1 MTREKCYD
9 LAEQLGLDIVSVTS
23 SANGYPQN
31 VQLALIGFDNFDQA
45 EDVAN
50 ANDLTIV
57 SLYKRDGWNL
67 WAEQG
72 AACGPIKLG
81 AEDYGDDY
89 MSFDSSWDEEDLT
102 DDLRRAIDGIE
113 DLDDIFTIVDFY
125 KKFKEELDDTSDDEQ
140 VIARMY
146 DADTIEIIKK
156 EVMSWHDDANSS
168 TTAIA
173 LI

>member
-23 SANGYPQN
+23 ALNGYPQN
-31 VQLALIGFDNFDQA
+31 VQLALIGFDSFDQA

-50 ANDLTIV
+50 ANGLTIV
-57 SLYKRDGWNL
+57 SLYKRDGWKL

-72 AACGPIKLG
+72 AACGPIKLS
-81 AEDYGDDY
+81 AEDYGCDY
-89 MSFDSSWDEEDLT
+89 MSYDSSWDEDDLA
-102 DDLRRAIDGIE
+102 DDLRGAIDGIE
-113 DLDDIFTIVDFY
+113 ELDDIFTIVDFY
-125 KKFKEELDDTSDDEQ
+125 KKLKEELDDISEDEQ

-156 EVMSWHDDANSS
+156 ETMSWHDDANSL

>member
-50 ANDLTIV
+50 ANDLSII

-89 MSFDSSWDEEDLT
+89 MSFDSSWDEDDLA
-102 DDLRRAIDGIE
+102 DDLRRVIDGIE
-113 DLDDIFTIVDFY
+113 DLDGIFTIVNFY
-125 KKFKEELDDTSDDEQ
+125 KKFKEELDDISEDEQ

-146 DADTIEIIKK
+146 DAESIEVIKK
-156 EVMSWHDDANSS
+156 EVMSWHDYANSS

>member
-9 LAEQLGLDIVSVTS
+9 LAEQLGLDIVSVTEAS
-23 SANGYPQN
+23 DGYPQN

-45 EDVAN
+45 EEVAR
-50 ANDLTIV
+50 AHDLSIV
-57 SLYKRDGWNL
+57 SLYKRDGWKL

-72 AACGPIKLG
+72 AAWGPIKLG

-89 MSFDSSWDEEDLT
+89 MSCDSSCDEDDLA
-102 DDLRRAIDGIE
+102 DDLRGAIDGIE
-113 DLDDIFTIVDFY
+113 ELDDIS
-125 KKFKEELDDTSDDEQ
+125 EAEQ

-146 DADTIEIIKK
+146 DADSIEVIKK

>member
-23 SANGYPQN
+23 ASNGYPQN
-31 VQLALIGFDNFDQA
+31 VQLALIGFDTFEQA

-50 ANDLTIV
+50 ANGLTIV

-72 AACGPIKLG
+72 AAWRAIKLS
-81 AEDYGDDY
+81 AEDYGNDY
-89 MSFDSSWDEEDLT
+89 MTFDSSWDEDDIT
-102 DDLRRAIDGIE
+102 ADLRGAIDGIE
-113 DLDDIFTIVDFY
+113 ELDDIFTIVDFY
-125 KKFKEELDDTSDDEQ
+125 KKIKEELDDISEDEQ

-146 DADTIEIIKK
+146 DADSIEVIKK

-168 TTAIA
+168 TIVIA
-173 LI
+173 VI

>member
-9 LAEQLGLDIVSVTS
+9 LAEQLGLDIVSVTES
-23 SANGYPQN
+23 SNGYPQN

-57 SLYKRDGWNL
+57 SIYKRDGWNL

-113 DLDDIFTIVDFY
+113 ELDDIFTIVDFY

>member
-23 SANGYPQN
+23 ASNGYPQN
-31 VQLALIGFDNFDQA
+31 VQLALIGFDNFEQA

-50 ANDLTIV
+50 ANGLTIV
-57 SLYKRDGWNL
+57 SLYKRDGWKL

-72 AACGPIKLG
+72 SAWGPIKPS
-81 AEDYGDDY
+81 AEDYGCDY
-89 MSFDSSWDEEDLT
+89 MSYDSSWDEDDLT

-113 DLDDIFTIVDFY
+113 DIDGISTIVDFY
-125 KKFKEELDDTSDDEQ
+125 KKFKEELDDISEDEQ

-146 DADTIEIIKK
+146 DADTIEVIKK

-168 TTAIA
+168 TIAIA
-173 LI
+173 VI

>member
-89 MSFDSSWDEEDLT
+89 MSFDSSCDEEDLT

-113 DLDDIFTIVDFY
+113 ELDDIFTIVDFY
-125 KKFKEELDDTSDDEQ
+125 KKFKEELDDTSYDEQ

>member
-1 MTREKCYD
+1 MTREQCYD
-9 LAEQLGLDIVSVTS
+9 LAEQLGLDIVSITEAS
-23 SANGYPQN
+23 NGYPQN
-31 VQLALIGFDNFDQA
+31 VQLALIGFDNFEQA
-45 EDVAN
+45 EEVAR
-50 ANDLTIV
+50 AHDLSIV

-67 WAEQG
+67 WADQG
-72 AACGPIKLG
+72 AACGPIELS

-89 MSFDSSWDEEDLT
+89 ISFNSSWTEEDLA
-102 DDLRRAIDGIE
+102 DDLRGAIDGIE
-113 DLDDIFTIVDFY
+113 ELDDIFTIVDFY
-125 KKFKEELDDTSDDEQ
+125 KKIKEQLDDISEAEQ

-146 DADTIEIIKK
+146 DADSIEIIKK

>member
-1 MTREKCYD
+1 MTREKSYD
-9 LAEQLGLDIVSVTS
+9 LAEQLGLDIVSVTES
-23 SANGYPQN
+23 SNGYPQN

-50 ANDLTIV
+50 ANDLSII

-89 MSFDSSWDEEDLT
+89 MSFDSAWDEDDLA
-102 DDLRRAIDGIE
+102 DDLRGAIDGIE
-113 DLDDIFTIVDFY
+113 ELDDIFTIVDFY
-125 KKFKEELDDTSDDEQ
+125 KKIKEELDDISEDEQ

-146 DADTIEIIKK
+146 DADSIEIIKK

>member
-23 SANGYPQN
+23 ASNGYPQN
-31 VQLALIGFDNFDQA
+31 VRLALIGFDTFEQA

-50 ANDLTIV
+50 ANGLTII
-57 SLYKRDGWNL
+57 SIYKRDGLNL

-72 AACGPIKLG
+72 AAWGPIKLS
-81 AEDYGDDY
+81 AEDYGCDY
-89 MSFDSSWDEEDLT
+89 MSCDSSWDEDDIT

-113 DLDDIFTIVDFY
+113 ELDDIS
-125 KKFKEELDDTSDDEQ
+125 EDEQ

-146 DADTIEIIKK
+146 DADTIEVIKK

-168 TTAIA
+168 TIAIA
-173 LI
+173 VI

>member
-9 LAEQLGLDIVSVTS
+9 LAEQLGLDIVSVTES
-23 SANGYPQN
+23 SNGYPQN

-57 SLYKRDGWNL
+57 SIYKRDGWNL

-113 DLDDIFTIVDFY
+113 ELDDIFTIVDFY

-156 EVMSWHDDANSS
+156 EVMSWQDDANSS

>member
-9 LAEQLGLDIVSVTS
+9 LAEQLGLDIVSVTEAS
-23 SANGYPQN
+23 NGYPQN

-50 ANDLTIV
+50 ANDLTII

-72 AACGPIKLG
+72 AACGPIELG

-89 MSFDSSWDEEDLT
+89 VSFNSSLSEEDLA
-102 DDLRRAIDGIE
+102 DDLRGAIDGIE
-113 DLDDIFTIVDFY
+113 ELDDIFTIVDFY
-125 KKFKEELDDTSDDEQ
+125 KKIKEQLDDISEAEQ
-140 VIARMY
+140 VIARMC
-146 DADTIEIIKK
+146 DADSIEVIKK
-156 EVMSWHDDANSS
+156 ETMSWHDDANSS
-168 TTAIA
+168 TTEIA

>member
-57 SLYKRDGWNL
+57 SLYKRDGWKL

-72 AACGPIKLG
+72 AAWGPIKLC

-89 MSFDSSWDEEDLT
+89 MSFDSSWDEDDIT
-102 DDLRRAIDGIE
+102 DDLRRSIDGIE
-113 DLDDIFTIVDFY
+113 ELDGIFTIVDFY
-125 KKFKEELDDTSDDEQ
+125 KKFKEEFDKISEDEQ

-146 DADTIEIIKK
+146 DADSIEVIKK
-156 EVMSWHDDANSS
+156 KS
-168 TTAIA
+168 
-173 LI
+173 

>member
-31 VQLALIGFDNFDQA
+31 VQLALIGFDNFDQT

-113 DLDDIFTIVDFY
+113 ELDDIFTIVDFY

>member
-9 LAEQLGLDIVSVTS
+9 LAELLGLDIVSVTES
-23 SANGYPQN
+23 SNGYPLN

-50 ANDLTIV
+50 ANGLTIV

-72 AACGPIKLG
+72 AAWGPIKLS

-89 MSFDSSWDEEDLT
+89 ISLDSSWDEDDIT

-113 DLDDIFTIVDFY
+113 ELDGIFAIVDFY
-125 KKFKEELDDTSDDEQ
+125 KKIKEELDDISEDEQ
-140 VIARMY
+140 VIAHMY
-146 DADTIEIIKK
+146 DADTIEVIKK

-173 LI
+173 VI

>member
-1 MTREKCYD
+1 MKREKCYD
-9 LAEQLGLDIVSVTS
+9 LAELLGLDIVSVTEAS
-23 SANGYPQN
+23 NGYPQN
-31 VQLALIGFDNFDQA
+31 VQLALIGFDNFEQA
-45 EDVAN
+45 EEVAR
-50 ANDLTIV
+50 AHDLFIV

-72 AACGPIKLG
+72 AAWGPIKLG

-89 MSFDSSWDEEDLT
+89 MSFDSSCDEDDLA
-102 DDLRRAIDGIE
+102 DDLRGAIDGIE
-113 DLDDIFTIVDFY
+113 ELDDIFTIVDFY
-125 KKFKEELDDTSDDEQ
+125 KKIKEELDDISEDEQ

-146 DADTIEIIKK
+146 DAGCVEIIKK

>member
-23 SANGYPQN
+23 ASNGYPQN

-50 ANDLTIV
+50 ANGLTIV

-72 AACGPIKLG
+72 AAWGPIKLS
-81 AEDYGDDY
+81 AEDYGSDY
-89 MSFDSSWDEEDLT
+89 MSCDSSCDEDDIT
-102 DDLRRAIDGIE
+102 DDLRGAIDGIE
-113 DLDDIFTIVDFY
+113 ELDGIFAIVDFY
-125 KKFKEELDDTSDDEQ
+125 KKIKEELDGISEDEQ

-146 DADTIEIIKK
+146 DADSIEVIKK

-168 TTAIA
+168 TIAIA
-173 LI
+173 VI

>member
-9 LAEQLGLDIVSVTS
+9 LAEQLGLDIVSVTEAS
-23 SANGYPQN
+23 NGYPQN
-31 VQLALIGFDNFDQA
+31 VQLALIGFDNFEQA
-45 EDVAN
+45 EEVAR
-50 ANDLTIV
+50 AHDLSIV
-57 SLYKRDGWNL
+57 SIYKRDGWNL
-67 WAEQG
+67 WADQG
-72 AACGPIKLG
+72 AACGPIELS

-89 MSFDSSWDEEDLT
+89 TSLNKEELAN
-102 DDLRRAIDGIE
+102 DLRGTIDGIE
-113 DLDDIFTIVDFY
+113 ELDDIFTIVDFY
-125 KKFKEELDDTSDDEQ
+125 KKIKEELDDISEDEQ

-146 DADTIEIIKK
+146 DADSIEVIKK

>member
-9 LAEQLGLDIVSVTS
+9 LAEQLGLDIVSVTES
-23 SANGYPQN
+23 SNSYPKN
-31 VQLALIGFDNFDQA
+31 VRLALIGFDNFEQA

-57 SLYKRDGWNL
+57 GLYKRDGWNI

-72 AACGPIKLG
+72 AACAPIKLG

-89 MSFDSSWDEEDLT
+89 MSFDSSCDEDDIT
-102 DDLRRAIDGIE
+102 DDLRRAIDDIE
-113 DLDDIFTIVDFY
+113 ELDGIFTIVDFY
-125 KKFKEELDDTSDDEQ
+125 KKIKEELDDISEDEQ

-146 DADTIEIIKK
+146 DADSIEVIKK

>member
-9 LAEQLGLDIVSVTS
+9 LAEQLGLDIVSVTEAS
-23 SANGYPQN
+23 DGYPQT

-45 EDVAN
+45 EEVAR
-50 ANDLTIV
+50 AHDLSIV
-57 SLYKRDGWNL
+57 SLYKRDGWKL

-72 AACGPIKLG
+72 AAWGPIKLG

-89 MSFDSSWDEEDLT
+89 MSCDSSCDEDDLA
-102 DDLRRAIDGIE
+102 DDLRGAIDGIE
-113 DLDDIFTIVDFY
+113 ELDDIFTIVDFY
-125 KKFKEELDDTSDDEQ
+125 KKIKEQLDDISEAEQ

-146 DADTIEIIKK
+146 DADSIEVIKK
-156 EVMSWHDDANSS
+156 EVMSWHDDDNSS

>member
-67 WAEQG
+67 WADQG
-72 AACGPIKLG
+72 AACGPIELG

-89 MSFDSSWDEEDLT
+89 ISFNSSWDEDDLA
-102 DDLRRAIDGIE
+102 DDLRGVIDGIE
-113 DLDDIFTIVDFY
+113 ELDDIFTIVDFY
-125 KKFKEELDDTSDDEQ
+125 KKIKEQLDDISEDEQ

-156 EVMSWHDDANSS
+156 ETMSWHDDANSS

>member
-9 LAEQLGLDIVSVTS
+9 LAEQLGLDIVSVTES
-23 SANGYPQN
+23 SNGYPKN
-31 VQLALIGFDNFDQA
+31 VRLALIGFDNFDQA

-57 SLYKRDGWNL
+57 SLYKRDGWNI

-72 AACGPIKLG
+72 AAWGPIKLG
-81 AEDYGDDY
+81 AEDYGEDY
-89 MSFDSSWDEEDLT
+89 MSFDSSWDEDDLA

-113 DLDDIFTIVDFY
+113 DLDGIFAIVDFY
-125 KKFKEELDDTSDDEQ
+125 KKIKEELDDISEDEQ
-140 VIARMY
+140 VIAHMY
-146 DADTIEIIKK
+146 DSDTIEVIKK

-173 LI
+173 VI

>member
-9 LAEQLGLDIVSVTS
+9 LAEQLGLDIVSVTEAS
-23 SANGYPQN
+23 NGYPQN
-31 VQLALIGFDNFDQA
+31 VQLALIGFDNFEQA

-50 ANDLTIV
+50 ANGLTIV
-57 SLYKRDGWNL
+57 RLYKRDGWNL

-72 AACGPIKLG
+72 AACGPIKLS

-89 MSFDSSWDEEDLT
+89 ISLDSSWDEDDIT

-113 DLDDIFTIVDFY
+113 DLDGIFAVVDFY
-125 KKFKEELDDTSDDEQ
+125 KKLKEYLDDVSEDEQ

-146 DADTIEIIKK
+146 EADTIEVIKK
-156 EVMSWHDDANSS
+156 EVMSWHDDSNSS
-168 TTAIA
+168 TIAISV
-173 LI
+173 I

>member
-9 LAEQLGLDIVSVTS
+9 LAEQLGLDIVSVTEAS
-23 SANGYPQN
+23 NGYPQN
-31 VQLALIGFDNFDQA
+31 VKLALIGFDNFEQA
-45 EDVAN
+45 EEVAR
-50 ANDLTIV
+50 AHDLTIV
-57 SLYKRDGWNL
+57 SLYKRDGWKL

-72 AACGPIKLG
+72 AACGPIKLS
-81 AEDYGDDY
+81 AEDYGCDY
-89 MSFDSSWDEEDLT
+89 MSYDSSWDEDDLA
-102 DDLRRAIDGIE
+102 DDLRGAIDGIE
-113 DLDDIFTIVDFY
+113 ELDDIFTIVDFY
-125 KKFKEELDDTSDDEQ
+125 KKLKEELDDISEDEQ

-156 EVMSWHDDANSS
+156 ETISWHDDANSL

>member
-23 SANGYPQN
+23 ASNGYPQN
-31 VQLALIGFDNFDQA
+31 VQLALIGFDTFEQA

-67 WAEQG
+67 WADQG
-72 AACGPIKLG
+72 AACGPIELC

-89 MSFDSSWDEEDLT
+89 ISFNSSWSVEDLA
-102 DDLRRAIDGIE
+102 DDLRGAIDGIE
-113 DLDDIFTIVDFY
+113 ELDDIFTIVDFY
-125 KKFKEELDDTSDDEQ
+125 KKNKRR
-140 VIARMY
+140 A
-146 DADTIEIIKK
+146 
-156 EVMSWHDDANSS
+156 
-168 TTAIA
+168 
-173 LI
+173 

>member
-50 ANDLTIV
+50 ANDLSII

-89 MSFDSSWDEEDLT
+89 MSFDSSLDEDDLA
-102 DDLRRAIDGIE
+102 DDLRRVIDGIE
-113 DLDDIFTIVDFY
+113 DLDGIFTIVNFY
-125 KKFKEELDDTSDDEQ
+125 KKFKEELDDISEDEQ

-146 DADTIEIIKK
+146 DAESIEVIKK
-156 EVMSWHDDANSS
+156 EVMSWHDYANSS

>member
-9 LAEQLGLDIVSVTS
+9 LAEQLGLDIVSVTKAS
-23 SANGYPQN
+23 NGYPHN

-57 SLYKRDGWNL
+57 SIYKRDGWNI

-72 AACGPIKLG
+72 AACAPIKLG

-89 MSFDSSWDEEDLT
+89 MSFDSSWDEDDIT
-102 DDLRRAIDGIE
+102 DDLRRAIDDIEELDGI
-113 DLDDIFTIVDFY
+113 FNIVDFY
-125 KKFKEELDDTSDDEQ
+125 KKLKEEFDKISEDEQ

-146 DADTIEIIKK
+146 DADSIEVIKK

>member
-9 LAEQLGLDIVSVTS
+9 LAEQLGLDIVSVTEAS
-23 SANGYPQN
+23 NGYPQN
-31 VQLALIGFDNFDQA
+31 VQLALIGFDNFEQA
-45 EDVAN
+45 EEVAR
-50 ANDLTIV
+50 AHDLSIV
-57 SLYKRDGWNL
+57 SIYKRDGWNL
-67 WAEQG
+67 WADQG
-72 AACGPIKLG
+72 AACGPIELS

-89 MSFDSSWDEEDLT
+89 TSLNKEELAN
-102 DDLRRAIDGIE
+102 DLRGTIDGIE
-113 DLDDIFTIVDFY
+113 ELDDIS
-125 KKFKEELDDTSDDEQ
+125 EDEQ

-146 DADTIEIIKK
+146 DADSIEVIKK

>member
-1 MTREKCYD
+1 M
-9 LAEQLGLDIVSVTS
+9 
-23 SANGYPQN
+23 
-31 VQLALIGFDNFDQA
+31 
-45 EDVAN
+45 AN

-113 DLDDIFTIVDFY
+113 ELDDIFTIVDFY

>member
-9 LAEQLGLDIVSVTS
+9 LADQLGLDIVSVTES
-23 SANGYPQN
+23 SNGYPQN

-57 SLYKRDGWNL
+57 SLYKRDGWNI

-113 DLDDIFTIVDFY
+113 ELDDIFTIVDFY

-146 DADTIEIIKK
+146 YADTIEIIKK

>member
-1 MTREKCYD
+1 MTRENCYD

-23 SANGYPQN
+23 ASNGYPQN
-31 VQLALIGFDNFDQA
+31 VQLALIGFDNFEQA

-50 ANDLTIV
+50 ANGLTIV

-72 AACGPIKLG
+72 AACGPIKLS
-81 AEDYGDDY
+81 AEDYGCDY
-89 MSFDSSWDEEDLT
+89 MSCDSSCDEDDIT
-102 DDLRRAIDGIE
+102 DDLRGAIDGIE
-113 DLDDIFTIVDFY
+113 ELDGIFAIVDFY
-125 KKFKEELDDTSDDEQ
+125 KKIKEELDDISEDEQ

-146 DADTIEIIKK
+146 DADSIEVIKK

-168 TTAIA
+168 TIAIA
-173 LI
+173 VI

>member
-9 LAEQLGLDIVSVTS
+9 LAEQLGLDIVSVTES
-23 SANGYPQN
+23 SNGYPQN

-50 ANDLTIV
+50 ANGLTIV

-72 AACGPIKLG
+72 AAWGTIKLS

-89 MSFDSSWDEEDLT
+89 ISLDSSWDEDDIT

-113 DLDDIFTIVDFY
+113 ELDGIFAIVDFY
-125 KKFKEELDDTSDDEQ
+125 KKIKEELDDISEDEQ
-140 VIARMY
+140 IIARMY
-146 DADTIEIIKK
+146 DADSIEVIKK

-173 LI
+173 VI